1 MSDKKDKK
9 NKKHSSKKK
18 IEFSKI
24 LSVIVIGILTGVAIY
39 SIVEYYVLLEKAIEN
54 DSPVMLDAALP
65 IASVTSIL
73 AVVLSYCLY
82 QGLLKS
88 SLNKHK
94 LSIGEDG
101 VIRPLLENLNHL
113 EEDLEEEETT
123 LKEFNYTIN
132 DENHLE

>member
-65 IASVTSIL
+65 IASITSIL

-101 VIRPLLENLNHL
+101 IIRPLLENLNHL
-113 EEDLEEEETT
+113 EEDLEEEETA